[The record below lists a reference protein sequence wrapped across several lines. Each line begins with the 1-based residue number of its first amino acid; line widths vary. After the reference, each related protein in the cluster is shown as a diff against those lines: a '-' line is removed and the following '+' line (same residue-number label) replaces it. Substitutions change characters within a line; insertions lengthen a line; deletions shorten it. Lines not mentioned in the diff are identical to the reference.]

1 MFVIEFAAVA
11 KSSSTYKV
19 MQGKMGFFKLKWSW
33 KADAHGA
40 VAGAIGGATAG
51 GAGAIVGGVL
61 DAIGGGINLLQHF
74 CLAIKYYFL

>member
-19 MQGKMGFFKLKWSW
+19 MQGKMGFFKLKWPW

-40 VAGAIGGATAG
+40 VAGAIGEATGGATAG

-61 DAIGGGINLLQHF
+61 DAIGGGIGESV
-74 CLAIKYYFL
+74 ATFLFGD

>member
-11 KSSSTYKV
+11 KSRSTYKV
-19 MQGKMGFFKLKWSW
+19 TQGKMGFFKLKWPW

-61 DAIGGGINLLQHF
+61 DAIGGGIGESV
-74 CLAIKYYFL
+74 ATFLFGD